1 MEKIRWGELE
11 ALWKKTDAANSES
24 PPSHAIIF
32 LHGYG
37 ADMHDL
43 APLSGA
49 LPKAAA
55 FCDWF
60 FPNAPLSLEGNPAGR
75 AWFPLDEVFLS
86 KLIQG
91 TLEEH
96 PPLPPQALQAISAL
110 SSFVAQVCQRYPQVF
125 LGGFSQGAML
135 SLEWAL
141 NFPAKI
147 KALVLLSA
155 ALADPKGWADKL
167 RPPPAFPIFQSHG
180 SLDAVLP
187 LHSALALKK
196 LLEESE
202 ADLTFHQ
209 FVGGHEIPLEVLQ
222 RLDDFLGGHG

>member
-1 MEKIRWGELE
+1 MEKIHWGELE
-11 ALWKKTDAANSES
+11 ALCQRGNS
-24 PPSHAIIF
+24 SHAIIF

-37 ADMHDL
+37 ANMHDL

-60 FPNAPLSLEGNPAGR
+60 FPNAPLSLQGTPFGR

-86 KLIQG
+86 QLIQG

-96 PPLPPQALQAISAL
+96 PPLPPQVDQAMNAL
-110 SSFVAQVCQRYPQVF
+110 SSFVAEVSQRYPFVT

-141 NFPAKI
+141 NFPAKVG
-147 KALVLLSA
+147 KLVLLSA

-180 SLDAVLP
+180 SLDNVLP
-187 LHSALALKK
+187 LSSGLALKE
-196 LLEESE
+196 LLESSG

-222 RLDDFLGGHG
+222 RLDDFLQAGRADE